1 MARKTKTNKPL
12 IKSNNNIINNLKLI
26 TNLLKGVH
34 FDTYSS
40 DYLSNS
46 DSDKTRKSIDTSLD
60 KLINTAYAQNTV
72 SNLSKLYDQQSALDT
87 NNIGLNM
94 FEDPILSTNLVT
106 TWMIQRWI
114 QDQED
119 DINLVLK
126 YMPKLKEAMTCK
138 KDLVLSA
145 DHFSK
150 DFCSFHKYNSDDT
163 DGSLFARRI
172 DEIKRVYN
180 LAENFELWYEKAQN
194 YGECFIYIAPYSE
207 AFSKLLKNK
216 SNTRFRGFNESTTLL
231 EFNQDYIENNIIN
244 ESELETVQKAFDEVG
259 INSLTINFNEG
270 LLLSEAKKLDAVRE
284 SGILKQESLYESFMA
299 FQESTSI
306 QEDSKYKLDKKL
318 IPDDL
323 EFDDKEDER
332 YSSDGLVNLK
342 QKAEDDVK
350 IKVPGCIVKELER
363 KNVIPL
369 YIGDTCLGYYY
380 IEIKTSE
387 LGVLDDPNAYNMS
400 AGMVG
405 YVTASLKNVKD
416 TRVGDTITDADNPC
430 SEPLPGYKK
439 VNPMV
444 YCGLYPMDGSDY
456 ENLKVALEKL
466 KLNDAALEYEQ
477 ETSAALGFGFR
488 CGFLGMLHLEVIQ
501 ERIEREFDLSI
512 VFTSPSVR
520 YTVHMKD
527 GETLYIDNPL
537 EYPDPMRVD
546 WAEEPY
552 IQANIITPTEYVGP
566 IITLCLEKRGS
577 QTQMN
582 YLDTK
587 RVELIYEMPL
597 SEVLFDFYDRL
608 KSISRGY
615 ASFDYNV
622 IENRRTDLVRMEIL
636 VNGDPVDALSC
647 LVYRGNAQT
656 RGRQIVERL
665 QGEIPRQQFKIAI
678 QAAIGGQI
686 IARETVNAYRKD
698 VTAKCYGGDI
708 SRKRKLLEKQKEGK
722 KRMKMVGNVEIPQSA
737 FLAVLKTEED
747 K

>member
-1 MARKTKTNKPL
+1 MAVDTSHKRNFCIIAHIDHGKSTLADRFIERARLVQTRGPVETQILDNMDIEKERGIT
-12 IKSNNNIINNLKLI
+12 IKSQAVTVPYTAADGEVYELNLVDTPGHVDFTYEVSRAISSCEGALLLIDATQGVEAQTLANLYLAMEHNLEIIPVINKIDLPSADIDSCLHQIDHDLGLDPDMAVMVSAK
-26 TNLLKGVH
+26 TGEGV
-34 FDTYSS
+34 
-40 DYLSNS
+40 
-46 DSDKTRKSIDTSLD
+46 D
-60 KLINTAYAQNTV
+60 KLYEAIVQYIPCPSGNDED
-72 SNLSKLYDQQSALDT
+72 KLRALIFDSHYDPYRGVIVHARIFSGKVKCGDEILFMHSSASYKVEDL
-87 NNIGLNM
+87 GL
-94 FEDPILSTNLVT
+94 F
-106 TWMIQRWI
+106 Q
-114 QDQED
+114 
-119 DINLVLK
+119 INLI
-126 YMPKLKEAMTCK
+126 
-138 KDLVLSA
+138 
-145 DHFSK
+145 SK
-150 DFCSFHKYNSDDT
+150 
-163 DGSLFARRI
+163 
-172 DEIKRVYN
+172 
-180 LAENFELWYEKAQN
+180 
-194 YGECFIYIAPYSE
+194 P
-207 AFSKLLKNK
+207 
-216 SNTRFRGFNESTTLL
+216 
-231 EFNQDYIENNIIN
+231 
-244 ESELETVQKAFDEVG
+244 
-259 INSLTINFNEG
+259 
-270 LLLSEAKKLDAVRE
+270 
-284 SGILKQESLYESFMA
+284 
-299 FQESTSI
+299 
-306 QEDSKYKLDKKL
+306 
-318 IPDDL
+318 
-323 EFDDKEDER
+323 
-332 YSSDGLVNLK
+332 
-342 QKAEDDVK
+342 
-350 IKVPGCIVKELER
+350 
-363 KNVIPL
+363 
-369 YIGDTCLGYYY
+369 
-380 IEIKTSE
+380 E
-387 LGVLDDPNAYNMS
+387 LG
-400 AGMVG
+400 AGDVG
-405 YVTASLKNVKD
+405 YFIAGIKNISD
-416 TRVGDTITDADNPC
+416 IRVGDTVTLKANPAPQ
-430 SEPLPGYKK
+430 PLPGFREVKP
-439 VNPMV
+439 VV
-444 YCGLYPMDGSDY
+444 FSSIYPVDSNDY
-456 ENLKVALEKL
+456 EELQDAIERL
-466 KLNDAALEYEQ
+466 KLNDASLMYEKDS
-477 ETSAALGFGFR
+477 SAALGFGFR

-520 YTVHMKD
+520 YAVHMKD
-527 GETLYIDNPL
+527 GETIYIDNPL